1 MYSYNRRPYINREP
15 EKIIEKTIAESDE
28 NTNINII
35 KTVDTENSKLLLE
48 SVNEIKKSIK
58 KLEETIIDIASRLAS
73 WENHF
78 EIESNCRNIQSQYE
92 CKSANNQIYSQKNT
106 VSDTKSTYQNEEKN
120 DLPMMPGSGFSYIT
134 ADYLKN
140 LTKNR

>member
-1 MYSYNRRPYINREP
+1 MYSYNRRPYISREP
-15 EKIIEKTIAESDE
+15 EKKTEKNIADSDE

-35 KTVDTENSKLLLE
+35 KPVDTENSKLLLE
-48 SVNEIKKSIK
+48 SVNEIRKSIK
-58 KLEETIIDIASRLAS
+58 KLEETIIDIASRLVS
-73 WENHF
+73 FENHF

-106 VSDTKSTYQNEEKN
+106 ISDIKRTYQNEEKN
-120 DLPMMPGSGFSYIT
+120 DLPMMPGAGFSYIT
-134 ADYLKN
+134 SDYLKN